1 MTEGAGTEDIVR
13 VFVALKCC
21 QFRKKQTKQGVRGEL
36 PGYGLGARSLS
47 DETPQEVLRADT
59 HTQGTRRVAVC
70 FHWPR
75 LVQRDDSASFN
86 FKTP

>member
-1 MTEGAGTEDIVR
+1 M
-13 VFVALKCC
+13 FVALKCC
-21 QFRKKQTKQGVRGEL
+21 QFRKNQTKHGVRGEL

-47 DETPQEVLRADT
+47 NETPQEVLRADT

-70 FHWPR
+70 FHRPAAITAAR
-75 LVQRDDSASFN
+75 SEGRSASFN